1 MNIKPRIVLFS
12 LQTSETDNKEFQ
24 PYVENL
30 LSEYGFKRLIGSY
43 KGSLEQSYL
52 VVASEDK
59 ALYLVLGLARKFNQE
74 SVLIVDEER
83 KATLKYIGSGE
94 TVKLGQFVS
103 VSAIEA
109 QGLENW
115 TLDGTN
121 YYSVR

>member
-1 MNIKPRIVLFS
+1 M
-12 LQTSETDNKEFQ
+12 SETDNKEFQ
-24 PYVENL
+24 SDVERV
-30 LSEYGFKRLIGSY
+30 LSYYGFKKVLGSY
-43 KGSLEQSYL
+43 KGQTESSY
-52 VVASEDK
+52 VVNASEDS
-59 ALYLVLGLARKFNQE
+59 ALDLVLGLAKKFNQE

-83 KATLKYIGSGE
+83 KATFKYVGSGE

-109 QGLENW
+109 QSLENW

>member
-24 PYVENL
+24 SYIESL

-43 KGSLEQSYL
+43 NGVLEQSYL
-52 VVASEDK
+52 VVASEDS
-59 ALYLVLGLARKFNQE
+59 ALDLVLGLAKNFKQE

-83 KATLKYIGSGE
+83 KAVLKYIDSNE
-94 TVKLGQFVS
+94 TVHLGQFVS
-103 VSAIEA
+103 VNAIEV
-109 QGLENW
+109 QNFDNW